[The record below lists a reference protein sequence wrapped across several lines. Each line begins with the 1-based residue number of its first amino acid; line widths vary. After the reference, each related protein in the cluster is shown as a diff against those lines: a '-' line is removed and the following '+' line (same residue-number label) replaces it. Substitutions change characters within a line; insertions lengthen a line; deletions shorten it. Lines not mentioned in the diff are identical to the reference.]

1 MLSAPGEKEHVVDM
15 VHLLQM
21 VTKAGYCERD
31 QKKIEFLRLF

>member
-21 VTKAGYCERD
+21 VTKVGYVWERST
-31 QKKIEFLRLF
+31 KNKNY